1 MKQRGRQSAAKLE
14 IASIGS
20 VERPKPPADLTKE
33 QAEEWWAVAG
43 RLPADWFKR
52 EHFAVLAEY
61 CRHVSRSLFLSKVID
76 AFEAEELSTD
86 DGLKRYNKLTAAAER
101 ETRAV
106 LGKIREILAEIDLG
120 MDRVVRVE
128 VHLTDLDD
136 FDAMDSTYL
145 EFFDSGSYPARTT
158 TESKRLFGDSRV
170 EITCQARL

>member
-1 MKQRGRQSAAKLE
+1 MIKRIQPKAVPESRAPFSQVVVDDYYAFVSGLVAADFPEGL
-14 IASIGS
+14 
-20 VERPKPPADLTKE
+20 
-33 QAEEWWAVAG
+33 
-43 RLPADWFKR
+43 
-52 EHFAVLAEY
+52 AVLGD
-61 CRHVSRSLFLSKVID
+61 VV
-76 AFEAEELSTD
+76 
-86 DGLKRYNKLTAAAER
+86 G

-106 LGKIREILAEIDLG
+106 LSKIREILAEINLG
-120 MDRVVRVE
+120 MNRVVRVE